1 LNFRYLNPVRE
12 FGPTSLNL
20 AGSLLI
26 AHPGLLDPNFRRAVL
41 FISTHETEE
50 GAFGLILNRPTG
62 QTVAGLLPGREDLLE
77 VAAVPVLQGG
87 PVGSDQ
93 LVFASFLWDTQAKRM
108 ECRHHLSLDDA
119 RESVREHKAIIRAFV
134 GYSGWGKGQLE
145 AELAQ
150 HAWLVKP
157 PEAGLFQADKAPHL
171 WRDLLS
177 GFGPA
182 FRLTAEAP
190 EDPSLN

>member
-1 LNFRYLNPVRE
+1 MRE
-12 FGPTSLNL
+12 FSSSSLSL
-20 AGSLLI
+20 SGSLLVS
-26 AHPGLLDPNFRRAVL
+26 HPGLLDPNFRRSVI
-41 FISTHETEE
+41 FISSHEAEE

-62 QTVAGLLPGREDLLE
+62 QTVANLLPGREDLDE
-77 VAAVPVLQGG
+77 VGAVPVLEGG
-87 PVGSDQ
+87 PVGRDQ
-93 LVFASFLWDTQAKRM
+93 LVFAAFLWDADAQRM
-108 ECRHHLSLDDA
+108 QCQHHLNIEDA
-119 RESVREHKAIIRAFV
+119 RAAMLKVGTVLRAFV

-145 AELAQ
+145 GELAQ
-150 HAWLVKP
+150 HAWLVKA
-157 PEAGLFQADKAPHL
+157 PEAGLFLPNKTQRL

>member
-1 LNFRYLNPVRE
+1 MRE
-12 FGPTSLNL
+12 FGSPSLNL
-20 AGSLLI
+20 AGNLLI

-41 FISTHETEE
+41 FISTHESEE

-62 QTVAGLLPGREDLLE
+62 QTVAGMLPDRDDLHD
-77 VAAVPVLQGG
+77 VAMVPVLQGG
-87 PVGSDQ
+87 PVGCDQ
-93 LVFASFLWDTQAKRM
+93 LVFASFLWDTQARRM
-108 ECRHHLSLDDA
+108 QCQHHLSLEEA
-119 RESVREHKAIIRAFV
+119 CSTVREHRAIVRAFV

-145 AELAQ
+145 NELKQ

-157 PEAGLFQADKAPHL
+157 PEAGLFQVEKSPRL
-171 WRDLLS
+171 WRELLS

-190 EDPSLN
+190 DDPSLN